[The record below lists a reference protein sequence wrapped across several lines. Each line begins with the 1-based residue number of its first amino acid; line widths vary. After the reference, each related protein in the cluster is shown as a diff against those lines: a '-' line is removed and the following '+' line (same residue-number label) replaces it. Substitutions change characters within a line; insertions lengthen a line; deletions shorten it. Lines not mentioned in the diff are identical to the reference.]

1 MSKFTDLRDS
11 AAQNVTLALTQM
23 LFSYVKEKLIG
34 RAGPSEAV
42 PAPPELGDSDCPT
55 GASSG
60 ATREADG
67 RAGP

>member
-1 MSKFTDLRDS
+1 MSRFTEFRD
-11 AAQNVTLALTQM
+11 NITI
-23 LFSYVKEKLIG
+23 EIGNKLIG
-34 RAGPSEAV
+34 LMLDKLIGGLSGRFRSPEV